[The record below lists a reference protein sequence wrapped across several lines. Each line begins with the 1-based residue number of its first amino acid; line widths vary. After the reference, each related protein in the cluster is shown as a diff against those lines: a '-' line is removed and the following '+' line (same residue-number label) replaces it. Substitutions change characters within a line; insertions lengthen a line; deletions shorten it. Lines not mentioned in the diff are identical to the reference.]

1 MGWETIFVFALVALA
16 GIAMATGR
24 VRMDVTAFLVVLALG
39 LSGILSPNEA
49 LAGFSDPVVLTIAS
63 LLIVGEALA
72 RTGIAAGIGG
82 WVIRL
87 AGSSEN
93 RTLFLLMISSAI
105 LSSIMSSTAVVAIF
119 IPVAVNIAHTTG
131 MSRSR
136 ILLPMAYAVI
146 IGGMMTLLATAPNLI
161 VSGALEKSGFDPL
174 AFFSFTPIGA
184 AVLIVAIV
192 YVMLTGR
199 RLFPKA
205 KKKSGSETLVG
216 IRELAER
223 YGLVGGIHR
232 IVIPAR
238 STLVGT
244 ALAET
249 GLGSNYGVR
258 ILGVERTE
266 RFVARVIG
274 APSADLRIRA
284 GDVLIVQAHG
294 SEFVRCIEDLELNV
308 QPMQERHSKL
318 MVRDVGVAEVLIP
331 PESSLKGKSLRES
344 KFRSRYQLEVI
355 GVRRANQVVEDDLD
369 ERLRPGDTLLVLGP
383 WVRIQ
388 HLQSDAG
395 DFVVLT
401 LPSEVA
407 VVAPARKRAPIAV
420 AAVVAMV
427 VFSALNIVP
436 LVYVVMATAVVM
448 ILTRCLTMQDA
459 YRCMHWSA
467 VFLIAGMLPIADA
480 LQKTGGVDLIVRG
493 LMLEF
498 GGFGPMVMMGALFIA
513 TAILGGLLSSSPTAV
528 LMAPVAISI
537 ASAMG
542 VEPYAFVMAV
552 AIAASSAY
560 ISPISSPVG
569 TLIMEPGGY
578 RYMDFVKAGVPL
590 LLLTW
595 VVAMAII
602 PLLFSF

>member
-595 VVAMAII
+595 IVAMAII

>member
-39 LSGILSPNEA
+39 LSGILSPKEA

-344 KFRSRYQLEVI
+344 MFRSRYQLEVI

-595 VVAMAII
+595 IVAMAII

>member
-513 TAILGGLLSSSPTAV
+513 TAVLGGLLSSSPTAV

-595 VVAMAII
+595 IVAMAII

>member
-1 MGWETIFVFALVALA
+1 VGWEASFVFALVVLA
-16 GIAMATGR
+16 GIAMASGR
-24 VRMDVTAFLVVLALG
+24 VRMDMAAFLVVLALG
-39 LSGILSPNEA
+39 LSGILDPSEA

-72 RTGIAAGIGG
+72 RTGVASGIGS

-93 RTLFLLMISSAI
+93 RTLLLLMISSAI

-119 IPVAVNIAHTTG
+119 IPVAVNIAHATG

-146 IGGMMTLLATAPNLI
+146 IGGMMTLLATAPNLV
-161 VSGALEKSGFDPL
+161 VSGALQKAGFEPL

-192 YVMLTGR
+192 YVMLMSR
-199 RLFPKA
+199 FLFPKA
-205 KKKSGSETLVG
+205 KKKGGSQTLVG

-223 YGLVGGIHR
+223 YGLVGGLHR
-232 IVIPAR
+232 IDIPAQ
-238 STLVGT
+238 SKLVGKV
-244 ALAET
+244 LSET
-249 GLGSNYGVR
+249 GLGSKYGVR

-274 APSADLRIRA
+274 APSADLRIRE

-294 SEFVRCIEDLELNV
+294 TDFVRCIKDFDLNV
-308 QPMQERHSKL
+308 QPMRERQSKV
-318 MVRDVGVAEVLIP
+318 MIRDVGVAEVLIP

-355 GVRRANQVVEDDLD
+355 GVRRTNQVVEDDLD
-369 ERLRPGDTLLVLGP
+369 KRLRVGDTLLVLGP
-383 WVRIQ
+383 WPRIQ

-401 LPSEVA
+401 LPSEVS

-436 LVYVVMATAVVM
+436 VVYVVMATAVVM
-448 ILTRCLTMQDA
+448 VLTRCLTMQDA

-480 LQKTGGVDLIVRG
+480 LQKTGGVDLIVG
-493 LMLEF
+493 WLMQQF
-498 GGFGPMVMMGALFIA
+498 GGFGPMVMMGALFLA
-513 TAILGGLLSSSPTAV
+513 TAVLGGLLSSSPTAV

-537 ASAMG
+537 ATAMG

-569 TLIMEPGGY
+569 TLVMEPGGY

-590 LLLTW
+590 LILTW
-595 VVAMAII
+595 IVAMTVI
-602 PLLFSF
+602 PLLFKF